1 MVRGDV
7 MRLNKSSFKVKI
19 FLTCVL
25 IFMLFE
31 SIVFAANAFWMQSK
45 EKELYRKSY
54 AIQSEV
60 EKVFLNVYTISEAYV
75 SYIEESPDVSRL
87 EVEGFLSH
95 LLSHEENYIRNIAY
109 IEGTIIKFN
118 YPYEANKGS
127 IGIDLGEV
135 PGQMDDI
142 ARVEESR
149 EPLFK
154 GPLELVQGG
163 RAFILRI
170 PIIVGNDYY
179 GHTSTVIDAD
189 IFEGLIASEAELYN
203 VELTMGNRGEE
214 NFIIIGEEFDNF
226 GVETYIVNEYANW
239 QMNVYDLS
247 VSNLEVVINYGI
259 RLMGLSV
266 ILIVVYYVLKNEK
279 LIREVKYK
287 ASHDSLTENYNRL
300 KFTDDFEK
308 GAFVDKLVAFMDINK
323 FKILND
329 TLGHR
334 YGDWV
339 LGILSEEF
347 KSTGKF
353 HVYRNSGDEFFLV
366 SKDPMTVKEMLIY
379 TKNFEY
385 LFFHDELKHEVDIT
399 LSVGVIEKVTSHLDY
414 ENMLMYLD
422 YAMYDAKNNRR
433 ILTIVDKVL
442 MGKYNAQTKI
452 EQFLID
458 DIQNDRFLL
467 YYQPIIDMV
476 NKRIDSIEVLSRW
489 EHNGEIIAAS
499 MFIDIVKRIRY
510 IERVDQNLIKNLQ
523 RDYSIFLENC
533 EEVLDINF
541 SINLSADILK
551 DFERNNSK
559 FDSYT
564 ENLQIPHNRVV
575 FEISE
580 DTNLG
585 LISEDTINYI
595 QSKGFN
601 IVIDDFGS
609 GVSKLSDVLSG
620 KLLAIKTDKSMLPS
634 DLSDGHRLKGFNT
647 IVKAI
652 SATESKVCVEGV
664 ENIDQLR
671 ISHNAGCD
679 LVQGFYFARPMPLE
693 DIIEYVQSFDYSK
706 YESEYGV
713 LLDKDK

>member
-1 MVRGDV
+1 MSVFKGD
-7 MRLNKSSFKVKI
+7 LKVKI
-19 FLTCVL
+19 FLICVL
-25 IFMLFE
+25 IFILFE
-31 SIVFAANAFWMQSK
+31 SIVLAANAFWMQSK

-75 SYIEESPDVSRL
+75 SYIEESPEVSRL

-109 IEGTIIKFN
+109 VEGTVIKFN
-118 YPYEANKGS
+118 FPYEENKGS
-127 IGIDLGEV
+127 VGIDLGEI
-135 PGQMDDI
+135 PGQMDDV
-142 ARVEESR
+142 AKVEELR

-170 PIIVGNDYY
+170 PVIVGDDYF
-179 GHTSTVIDAD
+179 GHVSTVIDAD
-189 IFEGLIASEAELYN
+189 IFEGLIEKEAELYN
-203 VELTMGNRGEE
+203 VELTLGYLGEE
-214 NFIIIGEEFDNF
+214 NFITIGDDFDDL
-226 GVETYIVNEYANW
+226 GVETYIVNKYTDWE
-239 QMNVYDLS
+239 MNVYDLS

-308 GAFVDKLVAFMDINK
+308 GAFVGKLVAFMDINK

-366 SKDPMTVKEMLIY
+366 SKEPMTIKDMLIY

-476 NKRIDSIEVLSRW
+476 NKRIESIEVLSRW

-523 RDYSIFLENC
+523 RDYSIFTENC
-533 EEVLDINF
+533 KEVLDINF

-564 ENLQIPHNRVV
+564 ENLQIPHNRVI

-601 IVIDDFGS
+601 VVIDDFGS

-634 DLSDGHRLKGFNT
+634 DLSDSHRLKGFNT

-693 DIIEYVQSFDYSK
+693 DIIEYVQNFDYSK
-706 YESEYGV
+706 FESEYGV